1 MQTKSTSYAGLVT
14 QWAQLSAALAG
25 NTGDIPHLE
34 NHRQLLDGLLAAAQ
48 ALSTEQATH
57 AAAKQD
63 VSKQL
68 QDVLNQGQKLAT
80 FLRTGIR
87 QHFGNRSEKLV
98 EFGLQPFR
106 GRSKPADPARPPVE
120 LTAPEATLSFTT
132 EQ

>member
-1 MQTKSTSYAGLVT
+1 MQTKSTSYAELVT
-14 QWAQLSAALAG
+14 QWAQLSAALAA
-25 NTGDIPHLE
+25 NTDDIPHLE
-34 NHRQLLDGLLAAAQ
+34 NHRQLLDGLLATAY
-48 ALSTEQATH
+48 ALSTDQASH
-57 AAAKQD
+57 AAAKQE

-106 GRSKPADPARPPVE
+106 GRSKPAEPARPPVE
-120 LTAPEATLSFTT
+120 LTAPEAALPFIP